1 MNKEGGPSGMT
12 VDEWLFRQGLLKQFE
27 TVRAARDI
35 GSLRRVFRLI
45 GLPELKIEQLRNS

>member
-1 MNKEGGPSGMT
+1 MT